1 MKLPI
6 IVFLSALIFSACDF
20 AKRRSVAPPFDP
32 FSVFTG
38 VAESEHRGIV
48 NRALEK
54 YTCKNGRVNNVTT
67 YRFTGDVSRS
77 SHYVNPWTVTNGMG
91 GSIGQVFLGKSSEN
105 DLLVVSRVKGMSGE
119 SLFATIY
126 LCVGDETHPEKKF
139 LTAKLMASNFY
150 TTGTLGL
157 YHNERSCDFDG
168 AEVNSYV
175 CLDDSAF
182 SMENSPPCP
191 PGLIKFN
198 MRFSGL
204 CQ

>member
-1 MKLPI
+1 MKVLI
-6 IVFLSALIFSACDF
+6 WLLVLFVFVSCDF
-20 AKRRSVAPPFDP
+20 ARRRSVAPPYDP

-38 VAESEHRGIV
+38 VAGSAERKKVSQ
-48 NRALEK
+48 ALDK
-54 YTCKNGRVNNVTT
+54 YSCRNGRVNNVTT
-67 YRFTGDVSRS
+67 YRFMGDVSRS
-77 SHYVNPWTVTNGMG
+77 SHYVNPWSITNSIG
-91 GSIGQVFLGKSSEN
+91 GSIGQVFIGKSAEN
-105 DLLVVSRVKGMSGE
+105 DLLVISRVKGVSGE

-139 LTAKLMASNFY
+139 LTSSLMAANFY

-198 MRFSGL
+198 MRFSGI
-204 CQ
+204 CH